1 MARKKKTNSESIT
14 PQQQIQA
21 YLEQHKGDHYN
32 FEEERIYTVSS
43 GSLLMDIEMGG
54 GIKPGIIRASGVAE
68 GGKTSCALAFARNFQ
83 KMDNSMVIY
92 IKAEGRLS
100 AEMIERSGIDTSDE
114 KWFIYKCNVYESV
127 IDFMRQMV
135 KDNPSDTRYMFI
147 IDCMDALV
155 PRGDLEKGADEA
167 IKVAGGSLLSSDFL
181 KRMALG
187 LATRG
192 HICYM
197 VSQVRTKVSI
207 NPYERS
213 DPRLTNAS
221 GGNAMLHY
229 SDWILEFQP
238 RFVKDLITTQPN
250 GKGDQLGHWCKVIF
264 RKSSNEKTGIE
275 VRYPIKYRA
284 SSGQSIWV
292 EKEVA
297 DMMLAWDM
305 ATAKGAWVTVSDEII
320 EEVKKETKLEFK
332 KQHQGMDNFGKYFE
346 ENPDLGKYIFHK
358 FRDVLKKS

>member
-1 MARKKKTNSESIT
+1 MAKKKANNGPAIS

-32 FEEERIYTVSS
+32 FEEERSYSVSS
-43 GSLLMDIEMGG
+43 GSLLLDIEMGG
-54 GIKPGIIRASGVAE
+54 GIKPGIIRASGVSE
-68 GGKTSCALAFARNFQ
+68 GGKTSCALAFGRNFQ

-92 IKAEGRLS
+92 IKSEGRLS
-100 AEMIERSGIDTSDE
+100 ADMIERSGIDTDE
-114 KWFIYKCNVYESV
+114 SKWFVFKCNVYEAV

-147 IDCMDALV
+147 IDSMDALV

-197 VSQVRTKVSI
+197 ISQVRTKVQI
-207 NPYERS
+207 NPYEKT

-229 SDWILEFQP
+229 SDWILEFQQ
-238 RFVKDLITTQPN
+238 RWNKDLITTQPN
-250 GKGDQLGHWCKVIF
+250 GKGDQLGHWCRIIF
-264 RKSSNEKTGIE
+264 RKSTNEKTGIE
-275 VRYPIKYRA
+275 VRYPIRYGAR
-284 SSGQSIWV
+284 SGKSIWV
-292 EKEVA
+292 EYEGV
-297 DMMLAWDM
+297 DMLLAWEM
-305 ATAKGAWVTVSDEII
+305 AKAKGAWVTISDELI
-320 EEVKKETKLEFK
+320 EEVQKEAGLELK
-332 KQHQGMDNFGKYFE
+332 KQHQGMDNLRKYFE
-346 ENPDLGKYIFHK
+346 ENKDIGKYLFNK
-358 FRDVLKKS
+358 FRDVLQKA

>member
-1 MARKKKTNSESIT
+1 
-14 PQQQIQA
+14 
-21 YLEQHKGDHYN
+21 
-32 FEEERIYTVSS
+32 
-43 GSLLMDIEMGG
+43 
-54 GIKPGIIRASGVAE
+54 
-68 GGKTSCALAFARNFQ
+68 
-83 KMDNSMVIY
+83 MVIY